1 MALEIERKFLVRDDS
16 WRPHATGSI
25 RIRQA
30 YFAQTPF
37 LRARIRICG
46 ERAFITLKS
55 EPGRLVRQEFE
66 YEIPKHDAQDMM
78 RQFGV
83 APVITKVRH
92 SVPFGGV
99 VWTVDVFEG
108 ANSGLVMAEAELKSA
123 DQPLALPAW
132 AGREVTLDPRYG
144 NSNLARNPCTM
155 WGQTGRSF
163 GEADRATGVRPQ
175 LPVGA

>member
-16 WRPHATGSI
+16 WRPHATGST

-30 YFAQTPF
+30 YFAQTPI

-55 EPGRLVRQEFE
+55 EPGTLVRQEFE

-78 RQFGV
+78 RQFSV
-83 APVITKVRH
+83 EPVITKVRH

-108 ANSGLVMAEAELKSA
+108 ANSGLVMAEAELRSA

-144 NSNLARNPCTM
+144 NSNLARHPYTM
-155 WGQTGRSF
+155 CAKTGRQF
-163 GEADRATGVRPQ
+163 GDVDRAAGVHPL